1 MNEFEEIY
9 ERMKEIEQDMGGFV
23 DQNEIVDYINE
34 YALLQ
39 RKVLST
45 KEGRNFLI
53 EKKIDIEKG
62 LFLFM
67 MADEELSDIESNAT
81 RVIDKEN
88 LDLARKES
96 AQFFDEMV
104 DEYVNSVDM
113 NSKESIGKL
122 VKRLE
127 RTFGLGV
134 GTYRR

>member
-34 YALLQ
+34 YTLLQ

-45 KEGRNFLI
+45 KEGRKFLI

-67 MADEELSDIESNAT
+67 MTDEELSDIESNAT